1 MKQRQEMAA
10 DRSRSWFRISGTQ
23 YFAIILVIGGV
34 FFIYSI
40 WEMTPDW
47 NPKMWMQNQSSD
59 LWIFLERQR
68 QKKISLH
75 SVVNVSSST
84 HPQTDNVT
92 SAPEVKRETAV
103 VAPYVSPGPYLVEY
117 PYEYSFIINE
127 PQKCEQEKPFV
138 VLMVPVA
145 PNNRRDRDI
154 IRSTWGN
161 DRVVQDKVV
170 TLFFLLG
177 LHTGPGAEQVQ
188 QQVLQES
195 NKHHDLIQ
203 SNFVDC
209 YKNLTIKTMVML
221 EWLTAHCSGA
231 SYAMKIDSDMFLNVH
246 NLVTMLLNAQK
257 TNYMTGLVV
266 RSGTVLRDPHSKWYV
281 PPDIYAP
288 AVYPVYAL
296 GLGYIMSLDLPKKL
310 TEGSRH
316 VKALYIEDVY
326 LGLLMQHLGIS
337 PTDPPNGDYF
347 HVLPLAYNR
356 CHFSRIVATT
366 THPSTDHV
374 HIWKDFKKPGPYC

>member
-1 MKQRQEMAA
+1 MADDQR
-10 DRSRSWFRISGTQ
+10 RSWFRISRTH

-40 WEMTPDW
+40 REMTPDW
-47 NPKMWMQNQSSD
+47 NPKKWMENRTSD
-59 LWIFLERQR
+59 LWIILERQR
-68 QKKISLH
+68 QKIISLH
-75 SVVNVSSST
+75 SEINDSSST
-84 HPQTDNVT
+84 HPPTNNMT
-92 SAPEVKRETAV
+92 SAPEVKTETAA

-117 PYEYSFIINE
+117 PYEYPFIINE
-127 PQKCEQEKPFV
+127 PQKCEREKPFV

-161 DRVVQDKVV
+161 DRVVQGKVV

-177 LHTGPGAEQVQ
+177 LQTGPGAEQVQ
-188 QQVLQES
+188 RQMLQES

-246 NLVTMLLNAQK
+246 NLVNMLLNAQK
-257 TNYMTGLVV
+257 TNYMTGLVT
-266 RSGTVLRDPHSKWYV
+266 RWGTVLRDPSSKWYV
-281 PPDIYAP
+281 PPDLYAP
-288 AVYPVYAL
+288 TFYPAYAL

-310 TEGSRH
+310 TEASRH

-326 LGLLMQHLGIS
+326 LGMLMYHLGIS
-337 PTDPPNGDYF
+337 PTFPPSGDYF
-347 HVLPLAYNR
+347 HVFPLAYNR
-356 CHFSRIVATT
+356 CHFSRI
-366 THPSTDHV
+366 
-374 HIWKDFKKPGPYC
+374 

>member
-1 MKQRQEMAA
+1 MKQRQEMA
-10 DRSRSWFRISGTQ
+10 DDQSRSWFRISRTR

-40 WEMTPDW
+40 REITPDW
-47 NPKMWMQNQSSD
+47 NPKKWMENQSSN
-59 LWIFLERQR
+59 LWTILERQK
-68 QKKISLH
+68 QKIISLH
-75 SVVNVSSST
+75 SVVNDSSST
-84 HPQTDNVT
+84 HPRTNNMT
-92 SAPEVKRETAV
+92 SAPEVKTETAA
-103 VAPYVSPGPYLVEY
+103 VAPHVSPGPYLVEY
-117 PYEYSFIINE
+117 PYEYHFIINE
-127 PQKCEQEKPFV
+127 PQKCEREKPFV

-161 DRVVQDKVV
+161 DRVVQGKVV

-177 LHTGPGAEQVQ
+177 LETGPGAEQVQ
-188 QQVLQES
+188 QQMLQES
-195 NKHHDLIQ
+195 NKYHDLIQ

-209 YKNLTIKTMVML
+209 YKNLTIKTMVIL

-246 NLVTMLLNAQK
+246 NLVNMLLNAQK
-257 TNYMTGLVV
+257 TNYMTGLVTGW
-266 RSGTVLRDPHSKWYV
+266 GTVVRDPSSKWYV
-281 PPDIYAP
+281 PSDIYAP
-288 AVYPVYAL
+288 AFYPVYAL

-310 TEGSRH
+310 TEASRH

-326 LGLLMQHLGIS
+326 LGMLMHHLGIS
-337 PTDPPNGDYF
+337 PTYPPSGDYF
-347 HVLPLAYNR
+347 HVFPLAYNR

-366 THPSTDHV
+366 THPFTNRVD
-374 HIWKDFKKPGPYC
+374 IWKDLKKPGPC

>member
-1 MKQRQEMAA
+1 M
-10 DRSRSWFRISGTQ
+10 
-23 YFAIILVIGGV
+23 
-34 FFIYSI
+34 
-40 WEMTPDW
+40 
-47 NPKMWMQNQSSD
+47 
-59 LWIFLERQR
+59 
-68 QKKISLH
+68 
-75 SVVNVSSST
+75 
-84 HPQTDNVT
+84 T
-92 SAPEVKRETAV
+92 SASEVKTETAV
-103 VAPYVSPGPYLVEY
+103 VAPHVSPGPYLVEY
-117 PYEYSFIINE
+117 PYEYHFIINE
-127 PQKCEQEKPFV
+127 PQKCEQEKTFV
-138 VLMVPVA
+138 VLMVPIA

-177 LHTGPGAEQVQ
+177 LQTGPGAEQVQ
-188 QQVLQES
+188 QQMLQES

-231 SYAMKIDSDMFLNVH
+231 SYAMKIDSDTFLNVH
-246 NLVTMLLNAQK
+246 NLVNMLLNAKK
-257 TNYMTGLVV
+257 TNYMTGLVA
-266 RSGTVLRDPHSKWYV
+266 RRATVLRDPRSKWYV

-288 AVYPVYAL
+288 ALYPVYAL

-310 TEGSRH
+310 TEASRH

-326 LGLLMQHLGIS
+326 LGTLMHHLGIS
-337 PTDPPNGDYF
+337 PTDPPSGDYF
-347 HVLPLAYNR
+347 HVYPLAYNR

-366 THPSTDHV
+366 THPSTNRV
-374 HIWKDFKKPGPYC
+374 HIWKDLKKTGPC